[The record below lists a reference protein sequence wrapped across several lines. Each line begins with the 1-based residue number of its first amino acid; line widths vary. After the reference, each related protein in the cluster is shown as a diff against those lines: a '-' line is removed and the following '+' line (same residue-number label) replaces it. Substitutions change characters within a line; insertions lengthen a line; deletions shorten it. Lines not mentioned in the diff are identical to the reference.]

1 MRILIVEDDQS
12 LHRIIRRRLTEEGY
26 AVDGCFDGEEALS
39 YMESEVFDCIILDW
53 MLPKKDGVIV
63 LREFRDHGFQTP
75 VLMLTAKDSITDRVE
90 GLDAGAD
97 DYLTKPFAYDEL
109 SARVRALLRRN
120 TETKNSR
127 LQIADLVMDV
137 SMHSVSRGGRE
148 ISLTSREYALLEY
161 FLRNQGHVLSRSQ
174 IADHVWNYDF
184 DYDSNVVDVYV
195 RYLRNKIDKGFVF
208 PLIHTVRGHGYVVK
222 YAIFS
227 KQVLL
232 YRSFFD
238 FRRIATLPFCLNK
251 CISLYIELSIV
262 QLLI

>member
-12 LHRIIRRRLTEEGY
+12 LHRIIRRRLSEEGY
-26 AVDGCFDGEEALS
+26 AVDGCFDGEDALY
-39 YMESEVFDCIILDW
+39 YMESEVFDCVILDW

-63 LREFRDHGFQTP
+63 LREFRNHGFRTP

-120 TETKNSR
+120 TEMKNNK
-127 LQIADLVMDV
+127 LQIADLVMDL
-137 SMHSVSRGGRE
+137 SMHTVFRGERE

-161 FLRNQGHVLSRSQ
+161 FLRNHGQVLTRSQ
-174 IADHVWNYDF
+174 IADHVWNYEF

-195 RYLRNKIDKGFVF
+195 RYLRNKIDKGYDC
-208 PLIHTVRGHGYVVK
+208 PLIHTVRGYGYVVK
-222 YAIFS
+222 YES
-227 KQVLL
+227 EKV
-232 YRSFFD
+232 
-238 FRRIATLPFCLNK
+238 
-251 CISLYIELSIV
+251 
-262 QLLI
+262 